1 MVKIK
6 KEKKVMINFTVAPVQ
21 MDDETRN
28 IAKEVEILKEDIL
41 REIKTYGR
49 KTCCRIKK
57 SYFTF

>member
-1 MVKIK
+1 
-6 KEKKVMINFTVAPVQ
+6 MINFTVAPVQ